1 MDMNAED
8 ESMEARK
15 GLGDGAATNI
25 VVADDPKRA
34 GMSGDEDEEV
44 ERSPAPMPAPPVGST
59 GALGSVRVGV
69 TDGEDALPNGIGTN
83 VELLVS
89 DPVESAVVESAIV
102 IVTSGE
108 KTGSATETD
117 AETKIGVENRSSTD
131 VAAAAAASPPRPA
144 ISLRVSV
151 AVVEED
157 DDDEEEE
164 DDEAEEVV
172 VELEKGTASPEETSA
187 RLYT

>member
-157 DDDEEEE
+157 DDDDDEE